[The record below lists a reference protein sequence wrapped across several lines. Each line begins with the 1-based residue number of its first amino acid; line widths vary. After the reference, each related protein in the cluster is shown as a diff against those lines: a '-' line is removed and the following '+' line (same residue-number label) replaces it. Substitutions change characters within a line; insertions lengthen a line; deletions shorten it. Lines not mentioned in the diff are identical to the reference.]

1 VFLGFFTQKIKEIK
15 ILFFYKASFYLTK
28 NSKFVRMKI
37 KRSYYMNPSFYT
49 IVEDLMNEI
58 NQINREI
65 YPTNL
70 HITEFYKIKNGFNYK
85 CGTIYFEV
93 VYSYKTNQ
101 FRLNKRNSFKEKEY
115 YITLNEA
122 KNLRESLLA
131 IVLNLIEQSTIKE
144 AKRNLIYSK
153 ATEYEAILTILDKLT
168 EESAIQEYWNLL
180 ITPWLMNSDKTI
192 QERANIE
199 VTKFEIVTGAS
210 EFLKKKLIQK
220 ELLSNCGKI
229 KKEIE
234 AKLNIHEIL
243 ENASRDIQP
252 FLKVGLNTTFYF
264 ETKKDSLEP
273 EFTNFF
279 YEMLLNNKV
288 SSIQEF
294 IKYIEVNLE
303 SLYISAVKEYFY
315 QLLIQNYTFTTSWH
329 FDRTVER
336 AKEEFKFSISVLNN
350 GETFNLGF
358 SEKFDSFLVSED
370 LNYDVML
377 EGSYKDKVYF
387 SKGSIKP
394 TFSHKIMNSYFGLE
408 DIKEI
413 KEAYIY
419 LDKTFARLK
428 NAL

>member
-1 VFLGFFTQKIKEIK
+1 
-15 ILFFYKASFYLTK
+15 
-28 NSKFVRMKI
+28 
-37 KRSYYMNPSFYT
+37 MNPSFCT
-49 IVEDLMNEI
+49 TVEDLMNEI

-70 HITEFYKIKNGFNYK
+70 HITEFYKIKNRFNYK

-93 VYSYKTNQ
+93 VYLYKSNQ
-101 FRLNKRNSFKEKEY
+101 FRLNKRNPFKEKEY
-115 YITLNEA
+115 YIILNEA
-122 KNLRESLLA
+122 KDLKESLLA
-131 IVLNLIEQSTIKE
+131 IVLNLIEQSITKE
-144 AKRNLIYSK
+144 AKRNLIYSR
-153 ATEYEAILTILDKLT
+153 ATEYEEVLTILDKLT
-168 EESAIQEYWNLL
+168 EDSAIQEYWNLL
-180 ITPWLMNSDKTI
+180 ITPWLMNSDKSI
-192 QERANIE
+192 QERVNIE

-220 ELLSNCGKI
+220 ELLPSCGKI

-243 ENASRDIQP
+243 ENASRNIQP

-273 EFTNFF
+273 EFANFF
-279 YEMLLNNKV
+279 YNMLLNGKV

-294 IKYIEVNLE
+294 IDYIEVNLE

-358 SEKFDSFLVSED
+358 SDKFDRFLVSEEQ
-370 LNYDVML
+370 NYNIML
-377 EGSYKDKVYF
+377 DGSYKDKVYF

-408 DIKEI
+408 DISEI
-413 KEAYIY
+413 KAAYIY
-419 LDKTFARLK
+419 LDETLSKLK

>member
-1 VFLGFFTQKIKEIK
+1 
-15 ILFFYKASFYLTK
+15 
-28 NSKFVRMKI
+28 
-37 KRSYYMNPSFYT
+37 MNPSFYT
-49 IVEDLMNEI
+49 TVEDLMNEI

-101 FRLNKRNSFKEKEY
+101 FRLNKRNPFKEKEY

-122 KNLRESLLA
+122 KDLKESLLA
-131 IVLNLIEQSTIKE
+131 IVLNLIEQSATKG
-144 AKRNLIYSK
+144 AKRNLLYSK
-153 ATEYEAILTILDKLT
+153 ANEYEEVLTILNKLT
-168 EESAIQEYWNLL
+168 KDSAIQEYWNLL
-180 ITPWLMNSDKTI
+180 ITPWLMNSDKSI
-192 QERANIE
+192 QERVNIE
-199 VTKFEIVTGAS
+199 VTKFEIVIGAS
-210 EFLKKKLIQK
+210 EFLKKKFIQK
-220 ELLSNCGKI
+220 ELLPKCGKI

-234 AKLNIHEIL
+234 AKLNIHEIM

-264 ETKKDSLEP
+264 ETKKDFLEP

-294 IKYIEVNLE
+294 IKYIEANLE

-315 QLLIQNYTFTTSWH
+315 KLLIQNYTFTTSWH

-358 SEKFDSFLVSED
+358 SDKFDSFLVSEEQ
-370 LNYDVML
+370 NYNIML

-394 TFSHKIMNSYFGLE
+394 TFSHKIMNSYFELE
-408 DIKEI
+408 DINEI

-419 LDKTFARLK
+419 LDETLAKLK

>member
-1 VFLGFFTQKIKEIK
+1 
-15 ILFFYKASFYLTK
+15 
-28 NSKFVRMKI
+28 
-37 KRSYYMNPSFYT
+37 
-49 IVEDLMNEI
+49 
-58 NQINREI
+58 
-65 YPTNL
+65 
-70 HITEFYKIKNGFNYK
+70 
-85 CGTIYFEV
+85 
-93 VYSYKTNQ
+93 
-101 FRLNKRNSFKEKEY
+101 
-115 YITLNEA
+115 
-122 KNLRESLLA
+122 
-131 IVLNLIEQSTIKE
+131 
-144 AKRNLIYSK
+144 
-153 ATEYEAILTILDKLT
+153 
-168 EESAIQEYWNLL
+168 
-180 ITPWLMNSDKTI
+180 MNSDKSI
-192 QERANIE
+192 QERVNIE

-220 ELLSNCGKI
+220 ELLPSCGRI

-234 AKLNIHEIL
+234 AKLKIHEIL
-243 ENASRDIQP
+243 ENASRDIRP

-264 ETKKDSLEP
+264 EVKKDSLEP

-279 YEMLLNNKV
+279 YNMLLNGKV
-288 SSIQEF
+288 NSIQEF
-294 IKYIEVNLE
+294 VEYIEANLE

-315 QLLIQNYTFTTSWH
+315 QLLIQSYTFTTSWH
-329 FDRTVER
+329 FDRTVEK

-358 SEKFDSFLVSED
+358 SDKFDNFLVSEE

-419 LDKTFARLK
+419 LDKTLARLK

>member
-1 VFLGFFTQKIKEIK
+1 
-15 ILFFYKASFYLTK
+15 
-28 NSKFVRMKI
+28 
-37 KRSYYMNPSFYT
+37 MNPSFYT
-49 IVEDLMNEI
+49 TIEDLETEI
-58 NQINREI
+58 RQINSEI

-85 CGTIYFEV
+85 CGTIYFEI
-93 VYSYKTNQ
+93 VYSYKINQ
-101 FRLNKRNSFKEKEY
+101 FRLNKRNPFKEKEY

-122 KNLRESLLA
+122 KDLKESLLA
-131 IVLNLIEQSTIKE
+131 IVLNLIEQSTTKE
-144 AKRNLIYSK
+144 AKRNLLYSK
-153 ATEYEAILTILDKLT
+153 ANEYEEIISVLNRLT
-168 EESAIQEYWNLL
+168 ENSSIQEYWNLL
-180 ITPWLMNSDKTI
+180 ITPWLMNNDKSI
-192 QERANIE
+192 QERINIE
-199 VTKFEIVTGAS
+199 VTKFEIIT
-210 EFLKKKLIQK
+210 ETCEYLKERIKK
-220 ELLSNCGKI
+220 ELLIKCGQV

-234 AKLNIHEIL
+234 EKHNIHEIL
-243 ENASRDIQP
+243 ENADRTIYP
-252 FLKVGLNTTFYF
+252 FLKIGLNTVFYF
-264 ETKKDSLEP
+264 GVKKDSLEP

-279 YEMLLNNKV
+279 YNMLLDNKV
-288 SSIQEF
+288 STMQEF
-294 IKYIEVNLE
+294 VAYIEANLE

-336 AKEEFKFSISVLNN
+336 AKDEFKFSISVLNN

-358 SEKFDSFLVSED
+358 SDKFDSFLISEE

-408 DIKEI
+408 DINEI
-413 KEAYIY
+413 KGAYIY
-419 LDKTFARLK
+419 LDQTLSRLK

>member
-1 VFLGFFTQKIKEIK
+1 MNIYITLDEIQ
-15 ILFFYKASFYLTK
+15 
-28 NSKFVRMKI
+28 
-37 KRSYYMNPSFYT
+37 
-49 IVEDLMNEI
+49 NEI
-58 NQINREI
+58 DQINKEI

-70 HITEFYKIKNGFNYK
+70 HITEFYKIKNRFNYK

-93 VYSYKTNQ
+93 VYSYKANQ
-101 FRLNKRNSFKEKEY
+101 FRLNKRNPFKEKEY

-122 KNLRESLLA
+122 KDLKESLMA
-131 IVLNLIEQSTIKE
+131 IVLNLVEQSATKE
-144 AKRNLIYSK
+144 AKRNLIYSR
-153 ATEYEAILTILDKLT
+153 ATEYEEVLTILDKLT
-168 EESAIQEYWNLL
+168 EDSAIQEYWDLL
-180 ITPWLMNSDKTI
+180 ITPWLMNSDKSI
-192 QERANIE
+192 QERVNIE

-220 ELLSNCGKI
+220 ELLPSCGKI

-234 AKLNIHEIL
+234 AKLNIHEIM
-243 ENASRDIQP
+243 ENASRDIRP

-273 EFTNFF
+273 EFADFF
-279 YEMLLNNKV
+279 YNMLLNGKV
-288 SSIQEF
+288 NSIQEF
-294 IKYIEVNLE
+294 IEYIEANLE

-315 QLLIQNYTFTTSWH
+315 QLLIQNYTLTTSWD
-329 FDRTVER
+329 FDRTAQR
-336 AKEEFKFSISVLNN
+336 CKDEFKFSISVVNN
-350 GETFNLGF
+350 GETFKLGF
-358 SEKFDSFLVSED
+358 SDKFDRFLVSEE

-419 LDKTFARLK
+419 LDKILARLK

>member
-1 VFLGFFTQKIKEIK
+1 
-15 ILFFYKASFYLTK
+15 
-28 NSKFVRMKI
+28 
-37 KRSYYMNPSFYT
+37 MNPSFCT
-49 IVEDLMNEI
+49 TVEDLMNEI

-70 HITEFYKIKNGFNYK
+70 HITEFYKIKNRFNYK

-93 VYSYKTNQ
+93 VYLYKSNQ
-101 FRLNKRNSFKEKEY
+101 FRLNKRNPFKEKEY
-115 YITLNEA
+115 YIILNEA
-122 KNLRESLLA
+122 KDLKESLLA
-131 IVLNLIEQSTIKE
+131 IVLNLIEQSITKE
-144 AKRNLIYSK
+144 AKRNLIYSR
-153 ATEYEAILTILDKLT
+153 ATEYEEVLTILDKLT
-168 EESAIQEYWNLL
+168 EDSAIQEYWNLL
-180 ITPWLMNSDKTI
+180 ITPWLMNSDKSI
-192 QERANIE
+192 QERVNIE

-220 ELLSNCGKI
+220 ELLPSCGKI

-243 ENASRDIQP
+243 ENASRNIQP

-294 IKYIEVNLE
+294 IKYIEANLE
-303 SLYISAVKEYFY
+303 SFYISAVKEYFY
-315 QLLIQNYTFTTSWH
+315 QLLIQSYTFTTSWH

-358 SEKFDSFLVSED
+358 SDKFDRFLVSEEQ
-370 LNYDVML
+370 NYNIML
-377 EGSYKDKVYF
+377 DGSYKDKVYF

-408 DIKEI
+408 DISEI
-413 KEAYIY
+413 KAAYIY
-419 LDKTFARLK
+419 LDETLSKLK

>member
-1 VFLGFFTQKIKEIK
+1 
-15 ILFFYKASFYLTK
+15 
-28 NSKFVRMKI
+28 
-37 KRSYYMNPSFYT
+37 MNPSFCT
-49 IVEDLMNEI
+49 TVEDLMNEI

-70 HITEFYKIKNGFNYK
+70 HITEFYKIKNRFNYK
-85 CGTIYFEV
+85 YGTIYFEV
-93 VYSYKTNQ
+93 VYLYKSNQ
-101 FRLNKRNSFKEKEY
+101 FRLNKRNPFKEKEY
-115 YITLNEA
+115 YIILNEA
-122 KNLRESLLA
+122 KDLKESLLA
-131 IVLNLIEQSTIKE
+131 IVLNLIEQSITKE
-144 AKRNLIYSK
+144 AKRNLIYSR
-153 ATEYEAILTILDKLT
+153 ATEYEEVLTILDKLT
-168 EESAIQEYWNLL
+168 EDSAIQEYWNLL
-180 ITPWLMNSDKTI
+180 ITPWLMNSDKSI
-192 QERANIE
+192 QERVNIE

-220 ELLSNCGKI
+220 ELLPSCGKI

-294 IKYIEVNLE
+294 IKYIEANLE
-303 SLYISAVKEYFY
+303 SFYISAVKEYFY
-315 QLLIQNYTFTTSWH
+315 QLLIQSYTFTTSWH

-358 SEKFDSFLVSED
+358 SDKFDRFLVSEEQ
-370 LNYDVML
+370 NYNIML
-377 EGSYKDKVYF
+377 DGSYKDKVYF

-408 DIKEI
+408 DISEI
-413 KEAYIY
+413 KAAYIY
-419 LDKTFARLK
+419 LNETLSKLK

>member
-1 VFLGFFTQKIKEIK
+1 
-15 ILFFYKASFYLTK
+15 
-28 NSKFVRMKI
+28 
-37 KRSYYMNPSFYT
+37 MNPSFYT
-49 IVEDLMNEI
+49 TIEDLENEI
-58 NQINREI
+58 NQINKEI

-70 HITEFYKIKNGFNYK
+70 HITEFYKIKNRFNYK
-85 CGTIYFEV
+85 CDNIYFEV

-101 FRLNKRNSFKEKEY
+101 FRLNKRNPFKEKEY

-122 KNLRESLLA
+122 KDLKESLLA
-131 IVLNLIEQSTIKE
+131 IVLNLIEQSTTKE
-144 AKRNLIYSK
+144 AKRNLIYSR
-153 ATEYEAILTILDKLT
+153 AAEYEEILTVLDKLT
-168 EESAIQEYWNLL
+168 ENSAIQEYWSFL
-180 ITPWLMNSDKTI
+180 ITPWLINSDKSI
-192 QERANIE
+192 QERINIE
-199 VTKFEIVTGAS
+199 ITKFEIVTGAS

-220 ELLSNCGKI
+220 ELLPSCGKI

-243 ENASRDIQP
+243 ENASRDIRP
-252 FLKVGLNTTFYF
+252 FLKVGLNTTLYF

-273 EFTNFF
+273 EFTDFF

-294 IKYIEVNLE
+294 IKYIEANLE

-329 FDRTVER
+329 FDRTAKR

-358 SEKFDSFLVSED
+358 SDKFDSFLVSEEQ
-370 LNYDVML
+370 NYNIML

-419 LDKTFARLK
+419 LDKTLARLK

>member
-1 VFLGFFTQKIKEIK
+1 
-15 ILFFYKASFYLTK
+15 
-28 NSKFVRMKI
+28 
-37 KRSYYMNPSFYT
+37 MNPSFCT
-49 IVEDLMNEI
+49 TVEDLMNEI

-70 HITEFYKIKNGFNYK
+70 HITEFYKIKNRFNYK

-93 VYSYKTNQ
+93 VYLYKSNQ
-101 FRLNKRNSFKEKEY
+101 FRLNKRNPFKEKEY
-115 YITLNEA
+115 YIILNEA
-122 KNLRESLLA
+122 KDLKESLLA
-131 IVLNLIEQSTIKE
+131 IVLNLIEQSTTKE
-144 AKRNLIYSK
+144 AKRNLIYSR
-153 ATEYEAILTILDKLT
+153 ATEYEEVLTILDKLT
-168 EESAIQEYWNLL
+168 EDSAIQEYWNLL
-180 ITPWLMNSDKTI
+180 ITPWLMNSDKSI
-192 QERANIE
+192 QERVNIE

-220 ELLSNCGKI
+220 ELLPSCGKI

-243 ENASRDIQP
+243 ENASRNIQP

-294 IKYIEVNLE
+294 IKYIEANLE
-303 SLYISAVKEYFY
+303 SFYISAVKEYFY
-315 QLLIQNYTFTTSWH
+315 QLLIQSYTFTTSWH

-358 SEKFDSFLVSED
+358 SDKFDRFLVSEEQ
-370 LNYDVML
+370 NYNIML
-377 EGSYKDKVYF
+377 DGSYKDKVYF

-408 DIKEI
+408 DISEI
-413 KEAYIY
+413 KAAYIY
-419 LDKTFARLK
+419 LDETLSKLK

>member
-1 VFLGFFTQKIKEIK
+1 
-15 ILFFYKASFYLTK
+15 
-28 NSKFVRMKI
+28 
-37 KRSYYMNPSFYT
+37 MNPSFYT
-49 IVEDLMNEI
+49 TVEDLINEI

-85 CGTIYFEV
+85 CGTIYFDV
-93 VYSYKTNQ
+93 VYSYKANQ
-101 FRLNKRNSFKEKEY
+101 FRLNKRNPFKEKEY
-115 YITLNEA
+115 YISLNEA
-122 KNLRESLLA
+122 KDLKESLMA
-131 IVLNLIEQSTIKE
+131 IVLNLVEQSTTKE

-153 ATEYEAILTILDKLT
+153 ATEYEEVLTILDKLT
-168 EESAIQEYWNLL
+168 EDSAIQEYWNLL

-192 QERANIE
+192 QERVNIE

-210 EFLKKKLIQK
+210 EFLKKKFIQK
-220 ELLSNCGKI
+220 ELLPSCGRI

-234 AKLNIHEIL
+234 AKLNIHEIM

-273 EFTNFF
+273 EFANYF
-279 YEMLLNNKV
+279 YNMLLNGKV
-288 SSIQEF
+288 NSIQEF
-294 IKYIEVNLE
+294 IEYVEANLE

-315 QLLIQNYTFTTSWH
+315 QLLIQSYTFTTSWH

-358 SEKFDSFLVSED
+358 SDKFDRFLVSEEQ
-370 LNYDVML
+370 NYNIML
-377 EGSYKDKVYF
+377 DGSYKDKVYF

-408 DIKEI
+408 DISEI
-413 KEAYIY
+413 KAAYIY
-419 LDKTFARLK
+419 LDETLSKLK

>member
-1 VFLGFFTQKIKEIK
+1 
-15 ILFFYKASFYLTK
+15 
-28 NSKFVRMKI
+28 
-37 KRSYYMNPSFYT
+37 MNPSFCT
-49 IVEDLMNEI
+49 TVEDLMKEI

-65 YPTNL
+65 YQTNL
-70 HITEFYKIKNGFNYK
+70 HITEFYKIKNRFNYK
-85 CGTIYFEV
+85 YGTIYFEV
-93 VYSYKTNQ
+93 VYLYKSNQ
-101 FRLNKRNSFKEKEY
+101 FRLNKRNPFKEKEY
-115 YITLNEA
+115 YIILNEA
-122 KNLRESLLA
+122 KDLKESLLA
-131 IVLNLIEQSTIKE
+131 IVLNLIEQSITKE
-144 AKRNLIYSK
+144 AKRNLIYSR
-153 ATEYEAILTILDKLT
+153 ATEYEEVLTILDKLT
-168 EESAIQEYWNLL
+168 EDSAIQEYWNLL
-180 ITPWLMNSDKTI
+180 ITPWLMNSDKSI
-192 QERANIE
+192 QERVNIE

-220 ELLSNCGKI
+220 ELLPSCGKI

-294 IKYIEVNLE
+294 IKYIEANLE
-303 SLYISAVKEYFY
+303 SFYISAVKEYFY
-315 QLLIQNYTFTTSWH
+315 QLLIQSYTFTTSWH

-358 SEKFDSFLVSED
+358 SDKFDRFLVSEEQ
-370 LNYDVML
+370 NYNIML
-377 EGSYKDKVYF
+377 DGSYKDKVYF

-408 DIKEI
+408 DISEI
-413 KEAYIY
+413 KAAYIY
-419 LDKTFARLK
+419 LDETLSKLK

>member
-1 VFLGFFTQKIKEIK
+1 
-15 ILFFYKASFYLTK
+15 
-28 NSKFVRMKI
+28 
-37 KRSYYMNPSFYT
+37 MNPSFYT
-49 IVEDLMNEI
+49 TIENLMNEI

-70 HITEFYKIKNGFNYK
+70 HITEFYKIKNRFNYK

-101 FRLNKRNSFKEKEY
+101 FRLNKRNPFKEKEY

-122 KNLRESLLA
+122 KDLKDSLMA
-131 IVLNLIEQSTIKE
+131 IVLNLVEQSTTKE

-153 ATEYEAILTILDKLT
+153 VNEYEEVLTILDKLT
-168 EESAIQEYWNLL
+168 EDSDIQEYWNLL
-180 ITPWLMNSDKTI
+180 ITPWLMNSDKSI
-192 QERANIE
+192 QERVNIE

-220 ELLSNCGKI
+220 ELLPSCGKI

-243 ENASRDIQP
+243 ENASRDIRP
-252 FLKVGLNTTFYF
+252 FLKVGLNTTLYF

-273 EFTNFF
+273 EFANFF
-279 YEMLLNNKV
+279 YEMLLNNKI

-294 IKYIEVNLE
+294 IEYIETNLE

-329 FDRTVER
+329 FNRTSQR
-336 AKEEFKFSISVLNN
+336 CKDEFKFSISVVNN
-350 GETFNLGF
+350 GETFKLGF
-358 SEKFDSFLVSED
+358 SDKFDRFLVSEE

-394 TFSHKIMNSYFGLE
+394 TFSHKIMNRYFALE
-408 DIKEI
+408 DINEI
-413 KEAYIY
+413 KAAYIY
-419 LDKTFARLK
+419 LDETLSKLK